1 MGKDQIKNSRKK
13 HALGVYNLL
22 IFGLFGMFPI
32 KIEGEFIWTFRKLVV
47 EF

>member
-1 MGKDQIKNSRKK
+1 MRKDQIKKSKIK
-13 HALGVYNLL
+13 HVLGVYNLS

-32 KIEGEFIWTFRKLVV
+32 KIEGEFIWTFRKSVV